1 MEIKRNLLCCQKAR
15 ILGSDY
21 LYWSR
26 YFSLDVPG
34 KRWLQA
40 VDGDKMHRHG
50 WLFVVGRNACTS
62 KCLLP
67 TPRPGC
73 PKSPRSRTDLGSSAF
88 LFLRFPV
95 SSGFWI
101 SALYHL
107 LWSPIF
113 FLFFPPIFLF
123 SPLSY
128 HFAPHWEISRFL
140 HSPKIN
146 TMSILLSVVAFWLK
160 LGCQKE
166 VKARH
171 GDDQCVF
178 KYQNSLP

>member
-40 VDGDKMHRHG
+40 VDGDKMHKHG
-50 WLFVVGRNACTS
+50 WMFVVGRNACTS
-62 KCLLP
+62 KYLLP

-101 SALYHL
+101 SALDHL

-113 FLFFPPIFLF
+113 FFFPHLFIFTIIPPLCPTLRNTEVPSF
-123 SPLSY
+123 SQNKHYVNPSECSGLLIKVGVS
-128 HFAPHWEISRFL
+128 EIS
-140 HSPKIN
+140 
-146 TMSILLSVVAFWLK
+146 
-160 LGCQKE
+160 
-166 VKARH
+166 
-171 GDDQCVF
+171 
-178 KYQNSLP
+178 